1 MKLHELPSIKKRVQ
15 RIGRSG
21 KRGSYS
27 GRGVKGQKS
36 RSGRRLYPA
45 ERDLIMRLPKHR
57 GFRNKPKGEKLP
69 ILNIGELSRA
79 LKSFVQGQNL
89 IEVNLELLKT
99 AGLVGKHF
107 KGEIKLL
114 GNGDVVFPLKVVGF
128 RVSESARAKIVKAGG
143 TVENRAVVNT

>member
-1 MKLHELPSIKKRVQ
+1 MQIHELPSIKKRVQ

-57 GFRNKPKGEKLP
+57 GFRNKPKREKAA
-69 ILNIGELSRA
+69 IFNIGDLSIA
-79 LKSFVQGQNL
+79 LKSFAQGKGGVEL
-89 IEVNLELLKT
+89 NLELLKA
-99 AGLVGKHF
+99 AGLIGKNF
-107 KGEIKLL
+107 TGKVKIL
-114 GNGDVVFPLKVVGF
+114 GNGEAALPLKVRGLE
-128 RVSESARAKIVKAGG
+128 VSESARAKIEKAGG
-143 TVENRAVVNT
+143 AVEGPAVTSK